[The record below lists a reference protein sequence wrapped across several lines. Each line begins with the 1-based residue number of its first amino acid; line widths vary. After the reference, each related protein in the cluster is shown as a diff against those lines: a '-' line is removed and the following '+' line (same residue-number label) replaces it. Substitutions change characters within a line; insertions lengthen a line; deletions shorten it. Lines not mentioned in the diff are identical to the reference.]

1 MQPAEASSMAG
12 CAEVLDDL
20 GGEEI
25 LSAKSSNKE
34 EALFDETM
42 GHIQD
47 ILLDDKFT
55 EMQRGFMDKHYHHF
69 EDVEENKFIYTD
81 IFKEY
86 TELIETHLESELK
99 LRIPGFVMKFM
110 KTLESHKDE
119 IGEEIFDML
128 LSFSDF
134 LTFKQM
140 FLDYKAEREGTALDL
155 GGLVVNSLA
164 AETKT

>member
-1 MQPAEASSMAG
+1 M
-12 CAEVLDDL
+12 
-20 GGEEI
+20 
-25 LSAKSSNKE
+25 
-34 EALFDETM
+34 
-42 GHIQD
+42 
-47 ILLDDKFT
+47 
-55 EMQRGFMDKHYHHF
+55 
-69 EDVEENKFIYTD
+69 
-81 IFKEY
+81 
-86 TELIETHLESELK
+86 ESELK
-99 LRIPGFVMKFM
+99 LRIPGFVMEKFM

-140 FLDYKAEREGTALDL
+140 FLDYKAEREGNALDL